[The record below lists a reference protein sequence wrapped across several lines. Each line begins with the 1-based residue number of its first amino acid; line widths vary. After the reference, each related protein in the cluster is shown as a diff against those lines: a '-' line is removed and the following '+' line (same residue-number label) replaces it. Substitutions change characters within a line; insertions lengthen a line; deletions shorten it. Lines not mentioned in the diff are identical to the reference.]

1 MTVGLGRTRNR
12 HTCNRDMRPSS
23 PSSFS
28 VPLGYRAPQ
37 QAPTEPGFE
46 PAQAQIRLRAMKIAA
61 EPMVQHYQL
70 RRKSDIVTLC
80 YFGQTKA
87 EHSYAAQ
94 HTYAASKGNRPI
106 RASARRQGTFHLPAG
121 NVVPFCSGLA
131 IPTTAVHLRHVAGV
145 QAHLF
150 EKRSSPQWSAA
161 PACGA
166 PRPTAHTD
174 TFRYILELPRV
185 CARRR
190 SRSPSRP
197 YGGDSSRGPFPGAS
211 RERVPAAD
219 TRPFPRSDAGPH
231 AWPDGAFRQAGRTA
245 RPGRRRLPRRPLDAL
260 VRRWVAAA
268 GRALRRRTGGAPPPL
283 HATGWP
289 RRGRGVPNPNP
300 VANRSP

>member
-1 MTVGLGRTRNR
+1 
-12 HTCNRDMRPSS
+12 MRPSS

-37 QAPTEPGFE
+37 QAPTETRFRTCASADPSPGNE
-46 PAQAQIRLRAMKIAA
+46 IAAGPNGPTLPARLKKSIIYHTHILVKRALSTATRLSTPMRHPRETGPSELRSLGRGQANLTARKRRPFLQWPSYPYDCRAPEACRGCAGAPVLEAFFPASGPQRGTTSHRHTDGYGQIRST
-61 EPMVQHYQL
+61 P
-70 RRKSDIVTLC
+70 
-80 YFGQTKA
+80 
-87 EHSYAAQ
+87 
-94 HTYAASKGNRPI
+94 
-106 RASARRQGTFHLPAG
+106 
-121 NVVPFCSGLA
+121 
-131 IPTTAVHLRHVAGV
+131 
-145 QAHLF
+145 
-150 EKRSSPQWSAA
+150 
-161 PACGA
+161 
-166 PRPTAHTD
+166 
-174 TFRYILELPRV
+174 ELPRV

-197 YGGDSSRGPFPGAS
+197 CGGDSSRRPPFPL
-211 RERVPAAD
+211 R
-219 TRPFPRSDAGPH
+219 RSFACRGYPPLPPTAGCPH
-231 AWPDGAFRQAGRTA
+231 AWPDGAFREAGRTA

>member
-1 MTVGLGRTRNR
+1 
-12 HTCNRDMRPSS
+12 MRPSS

-37 QAPTEPGFE
+37 QAPTETRFRTCASADPSPGNE
-46 PAQAQIRLRAMKIAA
+46 IAA
-61 EPMVQHYQL
+61 GPNGP
-70 RRKSDIVTLC
+70 T
-80 YFGQTKA
+80 
-87 EHSYAAQ
+87 
-94 HTYAASKGNRPI
+94 
-106 RASARRQGTFHLPAG
+106 LPARLKKSIIYHTHILVKRALSTATRLSTPMRHPRETGPAELRPLGRGQANLPG
-121 NVVPFCSGLA
+121 NVVPSAVAELSLRPCRGCAGTPVLEAFFPASGPQRPLA
-131 IPTTAVHLRHVAGV
+131 
-145 QAHLF
+145 AHDV
-150 EKRSSPQWSAA
+150 PQS
-161 PACGA
+161 
-166 PRPTAHTD
+166 TEHTD
-174 TFRYILELPRV
+174 GYAQIVRYCNTLRSTPELPRV

-197 YGGDSSRGPFPGAS
+197 CGGDTSRRPPFP
-211 RERVPAAD
+211 RRRRTYIYVPAAD
-219 TRPFPRSDAGPH
+219 TRPSLHRAGCPH
-231 AWPDGAFRQAGRTA
+231 AWRDGAFREAGRTA